1 MNFNYYLSHLEAQS
15 IFYFYVV
22 SKKRKA
28 LSFYSNNSKN
38 DKCGVGD
45 LDLIH
50 EVHGEFFF

>member
-50 EVHGEFFF
+50 EVHA